1 MHPITATAAAPDAIV
16 AMPGQD
22 LLHGVPLALAG
33 SGVSGAPM
41 ARPGGGAGPL
51 RNGNPRGNPNLA
63 PPPGQAPGGK
73 AYRGQALH
81 GGKSTGPR
89 TPDGLASV
97 ARVHTTHGEYAE
109 AGPSAVR
116 RPTVARMRI
125 IKRLM
130 TSQDR
135 AVRRAKPGRGP
146 LHGLPPGVGPSGG
159 TVRPGGAACEGSDTN
174 SMNSGAGG
182 GTAEAR
188 ADAPAAAQ
196 APERGAAC
204 EISDT
209 NPMNSGAG
217 GGTPGGVPRHLPR
230 SRPPSAGRPAT
241 IPTRTP

>member
-182 GTAEAR
+182 GT
-188 ADAPAAAQ
+188 
-196 APERGAAC
+196 
-204 EISDT
+204 
-209 NPMNSGAG
+209 
-217 GGTPGGVPRHLPR
+217 PGGVPRHLPR